1 MDTKNQTQC
10 VDKADALDILDRTID
25 FVRNCDNKASIFLG
39 TFGVILTIV
48 LTTEGLN
55 NLMSIVRM
63 AIAQKTFCNSLYL
76 LLLAGSI
83 IVMVFGLSQIIKV
96 LGVKIDSSAEDGLD
110 VDSKIFFE
118 HIRKNNYLGYKVKL
132 LATTEEVFLNDVI
145 SQIYINSC
153 ICHDKYKNYQCGLK
167 WTLIGFC
174 GFSVL
179 WIIGAVVF

>member
-1 MDTKNQTQC
+1 MDAENKSHY
-10 VDKADALDILDRTID
+10 VDKDSALDILDRTIG

-48 LTTEGLN
+48 LTTDGLN
-55 NLMSIVRM
+55 NLMSIV
-63 AIAQKTFCNSLYL
+63 QKVITQGTFCSALYL
-76 LLLAGSI
+76 LMMTGSI
-83 IVMVFGLSQIIKV
+83 LAMIFGVSQIIRV
-96 LGVKIDSSAEDGLD
+96 LGVKVDSSAEEGLD
-110 VDSKIFFE
+110 GDSKIFFE
-118 HIRKNNYLGYKVKL
+118 YIRKNNYLGYKVKL

-179 WIIGAVVF
+179 WIIGAVVL

>member
-10 VDKADALDILDRTID
+10 VDKADALDILDRTIG

-48 LTTEGLN
+48 LTTDGLN
-55 NLMSIVRM
+55 NLMSIVQTV
-63 AIAQKTFCNSLYL
+63 ITQGTFCSALYL
-76 LLLAGSI
+76 LMMTGSI
-83 IVMVFGLSQIIKV
+83 IAMIFGVSQIIRV
-96 LGVKIDSSAEDGLD
+96 LGVKVDSSAEEGLD
-110 VDSKIFFE
+110 GDSKIFFE
-118 HIRKNNYLGYKVKL
+118 YIRKNNYLGYRVKL
-132 LATTEEVFLNDVI
+132 LATTEEAFLNDVI

>member
-55 NLMSIVRM
+55 NLMSIVRT
-63 AIAQKTFCNSLYL
+63 AIAQKTFCNALYL

-96 LGVKIDSSAEDGLD
+96 LGVKIDSSIEDGLD
-110 VDSKIFFE
+110 GDSKIFFE
-118 HIRKNNYLGYKVKL
+118 HIRKNNSKI
-132 LATTEEVFLNDVI
+132 A
-145 SQIYINSC
+145 SAS
-153 ICHDKYKNYQCGLK
+153 
-167 WTLIGFC
+167 WTP
-174 GFSVL
+174 
-179 WIIGAVVF
+179 AQ

>member
-55 NLMSIVRM
+55 NLMSIVRT
-63 AIAQKTFCNSLYL
+63 AIAQKTFCNALYL

-83 IVMVFGLSQIIKV
+83 IVMVFGLSQIIKEV
-96 LGVKIDSSAEDGLD
+96 L
-110 VDSKIFFE
+110 
-118 HIRKNNYLGYKVKL
+118 
-132 LATTEEVFLNDVI
+132 LNDVI

-179 WIIGAVVF
+179 WIIGAVIF

>member
-25 FVRNCDNKASIFLG
+25 FVRNCDNKASVFLG

-48 LTTEGLN
+48 LTTDGLD
-55 NLMSIVRM
+55 NLMSIIRT
-63 AIAQKTFCNSLYL
+63 AIAQKTFCNALYL
-76 LLLAGSI
+76 IMMIGFI
-83 IVMVFGLSQIIKV
+83 IAMIFGVSQILKV

-110 VDSKIFFE
+110 GDSKIFFE
-118 HIRKNNYLGYKVKL
+118 HIRKSNYLGYKKKL
-132 LATTEEVFLNDVI
+132 LATTEDVFLNDII

-153 ICHDKYKNYQCGLK
+153 ICHDKYENYKCGLK

-179 WIIGAVVF
+179 WIIGAVIL